1 MLESYFCSKFVFN
14 LSKKVLT
21 ETEIR
26 VLEKGLGFAPTPTK
40 INETDLR
47 ADFNEFARKM
57 RCKWFFRNEPTENF
71 SEAPAFR
78 VKSNWNPPKGHPA
91 VETFLSKLETEIFS
105 VLPGTPLEYNLSKE
119 ESLAMRGL
127 TEDRNIIIKPAD
139 KGYCVVVWDRGDYIA
154 EADRQLKD
162 NKTCESSS
170 FKDVDLVK
178 LVEKSNSIFQ
188 SLRKRKLITEEEL
201 KYFTYKYKKATNF
214 GKMYLLPKIH
224 KRLVN
229 VPGRPVISN
238 CGTPT
243 EKASEFLD
251 HHLQPIMKSGTS
263 YIKDTNDFL
272 TKLKNLKKVPDNAIL
287 VTADVVG
294 LYPSIPHN
302 EGLEVLKKQL
312 DNFYEKSIP
321 TEDLVKM
328 AEFVLKNNYFEF
340 DSNVKHQISGTAIGT
355 KFAPP
360 YACIYMDYMENQF
373 LKNEQIQPWIWFR
386 YMDDIF
392 FTWTASEK
400 ELDDILE

>member
-1 MLESYFCSKFVFN
+1 M
-14 LSKKVLT
+14 
-21 ETEIR
+21 
-26 VLEKGLGFAPTPTK
+26 
-40 INETDLR
+40 
-47 ADFNEFARKM
+47 
-57 RCKWFFRNEPTENF
+57 
-71 SEAPAFR
+71 
-78 VKSNWNPPKGHPA
+78 
-91 VETFLSKLETEIFS
+91 
-105 VLPGTPLEYNLSKE
+105 
-119 ESLAMRGL
+119 
-127 TEDRNIIIKPAD
+127 
-139 KGYCVVVWDRGDYIA
+139 VWDREDYIA

-162 NKTCESSS
+162 NETYESSS
-170 FKDVDLVK
+170 LKDEDLVK

-272 TKLKNLKKVPDNAIL
+272 SKLKNLKKVPDNAIL

-360 YACIYMDYMENQF
+360 YACIYMDYMKNQF

-386 YMDDIF
+386 YVDDIF
-392 FTWTASEK
+392 F
-400 ELDDILE
+400 I